1 MIVSICTSGDSLT
14 LDPCHDANALVAGII
29 AEIPSDGPVSFSGGL
44 TEWNAGAELVN
55 ALFLLHGEAFR
66 DTDHEAYADR
76 AAAFIRSGLES
87 LPVWI
92 AFMTVVLESDR
103 AGPVEIGIGDR
114 LVVLHYDGGVM
125 HTRLREGD
133 RTLGSVG
140 YVASPVLLNW
150 FYGNGTDERLAA

>member
-1 MIVSICTSGDSLT
+1 MIVSIATSGDSLT

-29 AEIPSDGPVSFSGGL
+29 AEIPSDGPVAFSEGL

-55 ALFLLHGEAFR
+55 ALFLLHGEAFC
-66 DTDHEAYADR
+66 DTDAKAYADH

-87 LPVWI
+87 LPVWV
-92 AFMTVVLESDR
+92 AFMTAVLDSDE
-103 AGPVEIGIGDR
+103 AGPVEIAIGDR
-114 LVVLHYDGGVM
+114 MVVLHYDGWVM
-125 HTRLREGD
+125 HTRLRDGE

-150 FYGNGTDERLAA
+150 FYGNGADERLAA